1 MITMQCI
8 LIKCTKIIVCLMSNW
23 PTNENCVILN
33 YGHYHTIF
41 DRCQKRAERSF
52 CVTCPAASRH
62 FVFQSISMFLAL
74 RQYNLAK
81 CKTNGGI
88 VKTREVWN
96 GYDPI
101 QPKPHPFFHSSAT
114 KALFTIALKE
124 GNITWWNTRTG
135 WWSVDLPISLHNW
148 WSVVRVIVR
157 NYFLVNCSCN
167 QTD

>member
-1 MITMQCI
+1 MTLRNFVNFVYYFFSHFLQKKLVKFNLSLLFVMSFITYKLIHRALRFNINKFSRASLKERFWFLNLRLLWSQMQRI

-41 DRCQKRAERSF
+41 DRCQKRAKRSF

-81 CKTNGGI
+81 CKRMA
-88 VKTREVWN
+88 V
-96 GYDPI
+96 
-101 QPKPHPFFHSSAT
+101 
-114 KALFTIALKE
+114 
-124 GNITWWNTRTG
+124 
-135 WWSVDLPISLHNW
+135 
-148 WSVVRVIVR
+148 
-157 NYFLVNCSCN
+157 
-167 QTD
+167 